1 MRYKFIDPHK
11 YTDEQV
17 DELLATLPE
26 WRREQALRFKHRQGR
41 KECVLSYWL
50 LSEMLGYMPDFAA
63 PLNPPFRGKPYL
75 AQPIS
80 LPMQGGEGGGTFFNL
95 THCKNAIGCV
105 VSEEGEVGIDA
116 ECLGRYKPS
125 LAEYCMSEEE
135 LRQINESDDPD
146 AEFTLLWTRKEALLK
161 LTGEGITDDMKTCLT
176 SPRAE
181 GVTTESGIDKENGYA
196 WSVAQYSAQFT
207 VHSSKFKVHSS

>member
-41 KECVLSYWL
+41 KECVLSYCL
-50 LSEMLGYMPDFAA
+50 LSKMLGTQPNFE
-63 PLNPPFRGKPYL
+63 RGKHGKPCID
-75 AQPIS
+75 AFSKQPNDQTTKR
-80 LPMQGGEGGGTFFNL
+80 PKFNL

-116 ECLGRYKPS
+116 ECLGRYKPQ
-125 LAEYCMSEEE
+125 LAEYCMSDEE
-135 LRQINESDDPD
+135 LKQISEAPDPD
-146 AEFTLLWTRKEALLK
+146 AEFTLLWTKKEALLK
-161 LTGEGITDDMKTCLT
+161 YTGEGITDDMKTCLT

-181 GVTTESGIDKENGYA
+181 GVMIESGINREQGYA
-196 WSVAQYSAQFT
+196 WAVAYDS
-207 VHSSKFKVHSS
+207 